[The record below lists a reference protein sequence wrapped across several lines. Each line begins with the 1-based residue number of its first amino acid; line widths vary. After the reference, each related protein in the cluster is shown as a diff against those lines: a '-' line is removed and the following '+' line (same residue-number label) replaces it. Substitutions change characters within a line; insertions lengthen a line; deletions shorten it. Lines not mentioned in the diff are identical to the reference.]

1 MANGDSIT
9 PFFTIWTEPRA
20 TIRRI
25 VDTNPTRYVVALAAA
40 GPAISTLES
49 QWSKAIGNSA
59 NLSPLWPL
67 WVPIYVML
75 AAALGVISLYLGGA
89 VWRWA
94 GGLLG
99 GVANSVQVRAAI
111 AWSAVPG
118 IAGEI
123 VLLIAILMGTPV
135 PQATPGAMP
144 HIDPGFY
151 KFIVV
156 EAVLGIWG
164 FVILLKSIGEVHR
177 FSAWRALVAALIPP
191 LIAFVLIGVMP
202 IPGLVPARTSLNDQ
216 STCRRAPVARSAGA
230 HPDCAPP
237 AASALF
243 VPTSTHT
250 RSARVIAV

>member
-75 AAALGVISLYLGGA
+75 AAAVGVVSLYLGGA

-99 GVANSVQVRAAI
+99 GVANSV
-111 AWSAVPG
+111 
-118 IAGEI
+118 
-123 VLLIAILMGTPV
+123 
-135 PQATPGAMP
+135 
-144 HIDPGFY
+144 
-151 KFIVV
+151 
-156 EAVLGIWG
+156 
-164 FVILLKSIGEVHR
+164 
-177 FSAWRALVAALIPP
+177 
-191 LIAFVLIGVMP
+191 
-202 IPGLVPARTSLNDQ
+202 
-216 STCRRAPVARSAGA
+216 AGA
-230 HPDCAPP
+230 GRDCVVGGAGN
-237 AASALF
+237 
-243 VPTSTHT
+243 
-250 RSARVIAV
+250 RAVRLSC